1 MQLQQMAFASTSARV
16 PEQNFIELQ
25 RGKRNRIPS
34 SVLLLQMCRENKEVK
49 QLRGQLILHGLIHH
63 SPNPARLVES
73 YVRVSETADALLVFE
88 SSVQSPDT
96 FAYNV
101 MIRGLNL
108 SKRSMESLFLY
119 ERLLSDGLLP
129 DSHTYTSVLKA
140 CSHLKAVL
148 EVHNNAICPF
158 NSMIT
163 GYMNEGLVEEAVEIF
178 NTMVNK
184 DTTTWS
190 AMLSGYVK
198 NGMHEEALLT
208 FRKMMSYKV
217 PLNESSLV
225 CTLSAC
231 GELGVLDQGRWI
243 HKYIMNQRD
252 IVMSVNVGTA
262 LVDMYAKCGCIEFSY
277 QLFQKMPKR
286 DVVTWGVVIS
296 SFATHGQ
303 AKKCFQLFDEMI
315 DYGVEPNGVIF
326 VALFLLVLMLCSS
339 KRDVSIS
346 IKWYMRSYSE
356 MNLESRC
363 GLSNI
368 QVDGVDHEFRVSD
381 IANDRAQDVYETL
394 GG

>member
-1 MQLQQMAFASTSARV
+1 
-16 PEQNFIELQ
+16 
-25 RGKRNRIPS
+25 
-34 SVLLLQMCRENKEVK
+34 
-49 QLRGQLILHGLIHH
+49 
-63 SPNPARLVES
+63 
-73 YVRVSETADALLVFE
+73 
-88 SSVQSPDT
+88 
-96 FAYNV
+96 

-129 DSHTYTSVLKA
+129 DSRTYTSVLKA

-148 EVHNNAICPF
+148 EGKQVHAQIIKNGIEPNTHICSSLISMYSYAGNVESAKQVLDEFSVHNNAICPF

-252 IVMSVNVGTA
+252 IVMSVNVG
-262 LVDMYAKCGCIEFSY
+262 
-277 QLFQKMPKR
+277 
-286 DVVTWGVVIS
+286 
-296 SFATHGQ
+296 
-303 AKKCFQLFDEMI
+303 
-315 DYGVEPNGVIF
+315 
-326 VALFLLVLMLCSS
+326 
-339 KRDVSIS
+339 
-346 IKWYMRSYSE
+346 
-356 MNLESRC
+356 
-363 GLSNI
+363 
-368 QVDGVDHEFRVSD
+368 
-381 IANDRAQDVYETL
+381 
-394 GG
+394 